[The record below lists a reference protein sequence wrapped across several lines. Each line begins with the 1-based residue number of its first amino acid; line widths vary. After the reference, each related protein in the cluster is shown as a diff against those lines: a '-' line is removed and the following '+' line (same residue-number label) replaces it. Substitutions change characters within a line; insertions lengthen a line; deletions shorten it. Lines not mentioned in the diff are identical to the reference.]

1 MQRRAAKLLGRIAV
15 AEAVPLLQPLLRQAD
30 PRVARQAV
38 AALGAIQDP
47 AAARAIQTVLRA
59 ASGELRKAVIDALV
73 SERDARVVPMLVRI
87 LEESQPLGRDHDM
100 VIETIDALGTVGTD
114 LAVPALA
121 KMARRT
127 SFFSRRKVRA
137 LKEHSVAALA
147 QMGTDGAAAALQDAA
162 QHGDRML
169 KKIAAARQ

>member
-1 MQRRAAKLLGRIAV
+1 MSAAIS
-15 AEAVPLLQPLLRQAD
+15 
-30 PRVARQAV
+30 
-38 AALGAIQDP
+38 
-47 AAARAIQTVLRA
+47 AARAIQTVLRA

-127 SFFSRRKVRA
+127 SFFSRRKARA

-147 QMGTDGAAAALQDAA
+147 QVGTDGAAAALQDAA
-162 QHGDRML
+162 QQGDRML